1 MTPGDATHGPAA
13 GAFCQRLSGSRAPR
27 LTQSAL
33 RIKVCCM
40 AEQPEILVIDD
51 DAELCELLAELLGQE
66 GYAVESQG
74 DGRAGLD
81 RAKEKAFAVVVL
93 DIMLPSL
100 SGFEVLTRLRQ
111 GTPAENAAVPVIML
125 TAKGEDV
132 DRIVGL
138 EMGADDYLPKPFN
151 PRELVARVRAIV
163 RRTGGQRKAEPAPG
177 SISVDDIEVLP
188 SARIVRVRG
197 QELELTTAE
206 YDLLDVLVQ
215 RAGNVVP
222 REELARLVL
231 GRKLSAY
238 DRAIDMHISNLRKK
252 LGEGPH
258 GERIKTVR
266 NAGYI
271 LVKGA
276 L

>member
-1 MTPGDATHGPAA
+1 
-13 GAFCQRLSGSRAPR
+13 
-27 LTQSAL
+27 
-33 RIKVCCM
+33 M
-40 AEQPEILVIDD
+40 ADRPEILVIDD

-66 GYAVESQG
+66 GYSVESQG
-74 DGRAGLD
+74 DGKAGLA
-81 RAKEKAFAVVVL
+81 RAQSQAFSVVVL
-93 DIMLPSL
+93 DIMLPSMN
-100 SGFEVLTRLRQ
+100 GFEVLTRLRQ
-111 GTPAENAAVPVIML
+111 GNPEQNADSPVIML

-151 PRELVARVRAIV
+151 PRELVARVRAIH
-163 RRTGGQRKAEPAPG
+163 RRASSKTKAEPRALALV
-177 SISVDDIEVLP
+177 VDDLELVP
-188 SARIVRVRG
+188 SARVARVGGR
-197 QELELTTAE
+197 EIDLTTAE

-215 RAGNVVP
+215 RAGSVVP
-222 REELARLVL
+222 RDELARLVL
-231 GRKLSAY
+231 GRRLSAY

-276 L
+276 A

>member
-1 MTPGDATHGPAA
+1 M
-13 GAFCQRLSGSRAPR
+13 
-27 LTQSAL
+27 
-33 RIKVCCM
+33 
-40 AEQPEILVIDD
+40 IDD
-51 DAELCELLAELLGQE
+51 DSELCELLAELLGQE
-66 GYAVESQG
+66 GYTVESNG
-74 DGRAGLD
+74 DGKGGLERAQ
-81 RAKEKAFAVVVL
+81 AKAFAVVVL

-100 SGFEVLTRLRQ
+100 NGFEVLTRLRQ
-111 GTPAENAAVPVIML
+111 GRSEQNADVPVIML

-163 RRTGGQRKAEPAPG
+163 RRSLGKRKEERALAPG
-177 SISVDDIEVLP
+177 TLAVDDIELVP
-188 SARIVRVRG
+188 SARSVRVQGR
-197 QELELTTAE
+197 EMDLTTAE
-206 YDLLDVLVQ
+206 YDLLEVLVQ
-215 RAGNVVP
+215 RAGTVVP

-231 GRKLSAY
+231 GRRLAAY

-252 LGEGPH
+252 LGEGLH

-271 LVKGA
+271 LVKGVA
-276 L
+276 

>member
-1 MTPGDATHGPAA
+1 MTD
-13 GAFCQRLSGSRAPR
+13 R
-27 LTQSAL
+27 
-33 RIKVCCM
+33 
-40 AEQPEILVIDD
+40 PEILVIDD

-66 GYAVESQG
+66 GYAVESNG
-74 DGRAGLD
+74 DGRSGLA
-81 RAKEKAFAVVVL
+81 RAQSKAFSVVVL

-111 GTPAENAAVPVIML
+111 GGAEQNADVPVIML

-138 EMGADDYLPKPFN
+138 EMGADDYLAKPFN
-151 PRELVARVRAIV
+151 PRELVARVRAIH
-163 RRTGGQRKAEPAPG
+163 RRASGRRSPASAPLPL
-177 SISVDDIEVLP
+177 SADDIELVP
-188 SARIVRVRG
+188 SARSVRVGSR
-197 QELELTTAE
+197 ELDLTTAE
-206 YDLLDVLVQ
+206 YDLLEVLVQ
-215 RAGNVVP
+215 RAGTVVP
-222 REELARLVL
+222 RDELGRLVL
-231 GRKLSAY
+231 GRRLSAY

-271 LVKGA
+271 LVKSGA
-276 L
+276 

>member
-1 MTPGDATHGPAA
+1 MTD
-13 GAFCQRLSGSRAPR
+13 R
-27 LTQSAL
+27 
-33 RIKVCCM
+33 
-40 AEQPEILVIDD
+40 PEILVIDD

-66 GYAVESQG
+66 GYAVESNG
-74 DGRAGLD
+74 DGRSGLS
-81 RAKEKAFAVVVL
+81 RAQSKAFSVVVL

-111 GTPAENAAVPVIML
+111 GGAEQNSDVPVIML

-151 PRELVARVRAIV
+151 PRELVARVRAIH
-163 RRTGGQRKAEPAPG
+163 RRASGRRSPAPAAPQPL
-177 SISVDDIEVLP
+177 SVDDIELMP
-188 SARIVRVRG
+188 SARSVRVGSR
-197 QELELTTAE
+197 ELDLTTAE
-206 YDLLDVLVQ
+206 YDLLEVLVQ
-215 RAGNVVP
+215 RAGTVVP
-222 REELARLVL
+222 RDELGRLVL
-231 GRKLSAY
+231 GRRLSAY

-271 LVKGA
+271 LVKAGA
-276 L
+276 

>member
-1 MTPGDATHGPAA
+1 MVD
-13 GAFCQRLSGSRAPR
+13 R
-27 LTQSAL
+27 
-33 RIKVCCM
+33 
-40 AEQPEILVIDD
+40 PEILVIDD

-66 GYAVESQG
+66 GYAVESNG
-74 DGRAGLD
+74 DGRSGLL
-81 RAKEKAFAVVVL
+81 RAQSKTFSVVVL

-111 GTPAENAAVPVIML
+111 GGPEQNSDVPVIML

-151 PRELVARVRAIV
+151 PRELVARVRAIH
-163 RRTGGQRKAEPAPG
+163 RRASGRRSPPASAPQPLL
-177 SISVDDIEVLP
+177 SVDDIELMP
-188 SARIVRVRG
+188 SARSVRVGSR
-197 QELELTTAE
+197 ELDLTTAE
-206 YDLLDVLVQ
+206 YDLLEVLEQ
-215 RAGNVVP
+215 RAGTVVP
-222 REELARLVL
+222 RDELGRLVL
-231 GRKLSAY
+231 GRRLSAY

-252 LGEGPH
+252 LGEGAH

-271 LVKGA
+271 LIKAGA
-276 L
+276 

>member
-1 MTPGDATHGPAA
+1 MTE
-13 GAFCQRLSGSRAPR
+13 RA
-27 LTQSAL
+27 
-33 RIKVCCM
+33 
-40 AEQPEILVIDD
+40 EILVIDD
-51 DAELCELLAELLGQE
+51 DTELCELLAELLGQE
-66 GYAVESQG
+66 GYAVESVG
-74 DGRAGLD
+74 DGRAGLT
-81 RAKEKAFAVVVL
+81 RAQSKTFAVVVL

-111 GTPAENAAVPVIML
+111 GSTEQNAEVPVIML

-151 PRELVARVRAIV
+151 PRELVARVRAIH
-163 RRTGGQRKAEPAPG
+163 RRASGRRKPELTAA
-177 SISVDDIEVLP
+177 SLAVDDIELVP
-188 SARIVRVRG
+188 SARVVRVQG
-197 QELELTTAE
+197 KELDLTTAE

-215 RAGNVVP
+215 RAGTVVP
-222 REELARLVL
+222 RDELARLVL
-231 GRKLSAY
+231 GRRLSAY

-276 L
+276 T

>member
-1 MTPGDATHGPAA
+1 
-13 GAFCQRLSGSRAPR
+13 
-27 LTQSAL
+27 
-33 RIKVCCM
+33 M
-40 AEQPEILVIDD
+40 ADRPEILVIDD
-51 DAELCELLAELLGQE
+51 DAELCELLGELLGQE
-66 GYAVESQG
+66 GYAVESNG
-74 DGRAGLD
+74 DGQAGLT
-81 RAKEKAFAVVVL
+81 RAQSKAFSVVVL

-100 SGFEVLTRLRQ
+100 NGFEVLTRLRQ
-111 GTPAENAAVPVIML
+111 GSVEQHADVPVIML

-151 PRELVARVRAIV
+151 PRELVARVRAIH
-163 RRTGGQRKAEPAPG
+163 RRMSGQRKAEPAASG
-177 SISVDDIEVLP
+177 TLIADDVELVP
-188 SARIVRVRG
+188 SARVVRVGER
-197 QELELTTAE
+197 EVDLTTAE
-206 YDLLDVLVQ
+206 YDLLEVLVQ
-215 RAGNVVP
+215 RAGTVVP

-231 GRKLSAY
+231 GRRLSAY

-252 LGEGPH
+252 LGEGRH

-276 L
+276 A

>member
-1 MTPGDATHGPAA
+1 MT
-13 GAFCQRLSGSRAPR
+13 
-27 LTQSAL
+27 
-33 RIKVCCM
+33 M
-40 AEQPEILVIDD
+40 ADRPEILVIDD

-66 GYAVESQG
+66 GYAVESNG
-74 DGRAGLD
+74 DGKAGLG
-81 RAKEKAFAVVVL
+81 RAQSKPFSVVVL

-100 SGFEVLTRLRQ
+100 NGFEVLTRLRQ
-111 GTPAENAAVPVIML
+111 GDAEQNADVPVIML

-151 PRELVARVRAIV
+151 PRELVARVRAIH
-163 RRTGGQRKAEPAPG
+163 RRSINKRKPEPVVAPG
-177 SISVDDIEVLP
+177 TLVADDIELVP
-188 SARIVRVRG
+188 SARAVRVNDRDIDV
-197 QELELTTAE
+197 TTAE
-206 YDLLDVLVQ
+206 YDLLEVLVQ
-215 RAGNVVP
+215 RAGTVVP
-222 REELARLVL
+222 RDELARLVL
-231 GRKLSAY
+231 GRRLSAY

-276 L
+276 A